1 VGSIESMEVQR
12 RQLYGHVEGQ
22 QWNGWYI
29 YRHDIGYI
37 YIIYSTYSSIH
48 IHTEYRSEHHDI
60 WISLDMG
67 DRLPGMGQF

>member
-1 VGSIESMEVQR
+1 MDGI
-12 RQLYGHVEGQ
+12 
-22 QWNGWYI
+22 YI
-29 YRHDIGYI
+29 DMILDI